1 MRCERCNTTIT
12 EQTVRVYGGRC
23 VPCHRQRFSQKFPR
37 VLKETLSTFL
47 WIVFSPFS
55 FAYDLLR
62 SLVGFVRLWFTPLP
76 FTRREVIAIIEPVH
90 GRAAARLYFA
100 GLRDGYLHGPAFTG
114 KFFVSLGQEDGY
126 RIQCD
131 LSQWPASVQSRAT
144 NPIDLG

>member
-23 VPCHRQRFSQKFPR
+23 VPCHRQRFSQKLPR
-37 VLKETLSTFL
+37 VLKETLSAIR

-55 FAYDLLR
+55 LAYHLLR
-62 SLVGFVRLWFTPLP
+62 SLVGCVRLWFTPLP

-90 GRAAARLYFA
+90 GRAAARSYFA

-114 KFFVSLGQEDGY
+114 RVFVSLGLDDGY
-126 RIQCD
+126 AIQCD
-131 LSQWPASVQSRAT
+131 LSQWPAIVQSRAT
-144 NPIDLG
+144 EPINLA